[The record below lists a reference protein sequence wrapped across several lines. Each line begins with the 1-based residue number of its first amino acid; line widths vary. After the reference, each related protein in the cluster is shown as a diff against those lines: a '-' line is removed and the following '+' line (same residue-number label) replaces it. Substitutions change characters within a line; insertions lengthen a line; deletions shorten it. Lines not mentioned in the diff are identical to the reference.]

1 MPLSDTSSLS
11 SALSTDD
18 EEDITQRVRGGNLDH
33 YFQNASTTSPPVK
46 KKRQASPPHEP
57 VLADNPD
64 IAVSK

>member
-11 SALSTDD
+11 SALSTDN
-18 EEDITQRVRGGNLDH
+18 EEPIANSVRGGNLDH
-33 YFQNASTTSPPVK
+33 YFQNASTNSPSIK

-64 IAVSK
+64 IAVST